1 MGQVAEGLAGNSRSE
16 VDTPSLQDLI
26 ELDQQDVQRLVR
38 IHVPA
43 HGLDL
48 GHHGAQRLLGRIGVD
63 IAPGGAPLAMTLDAP
78 PQKVE
83 TLVDM
88 GDAGLFRRQA

>member
-1 MGQVAEGLAGNSRSE
+1 MFRHTAFTLAIT
-16 VDTPSLQDLI
+16 V
-26 ELDQQDVQRLVR
+26 
-38 IHVPA
+38 
-43 HGLDL
+43 
-48 GHHGAQRLLGRIGVD
+48 QRLLGRIGVD